1 MVVVAVAASSSTT
14 WPVSVVGN
22 LITRISSHFVRIIFH
37 KNTFRQQTQ
46 KSERGLGPET
56 PERER
61 ERERKRERERDRE
74 REREKERER
83 ER

>member
-46 KSERGLGPET
+46 KNERSLGPET
-56 PERER
+56 PERE
-61 ERERKRERERDRE
+61 D
-74 REREKERER
+74 KERER
-83 ER
+83 E